1 MACEKTTKTLKCGV
15 VVKTYKYSPS
25 GKEEKLYYY
34 RGMELAHLMSD
45 GVLCFNSKYWRNK
58 ELKKELK
65 DIFSLIRRRAKAK
78 AVSEY
83 MNI

>member
-15 VVKTYKYSPS
+15 VVKTYKYSHS
-25 GKEEKLYYY
+25 GKEEKYYYY

-45 GVLCFNSKYWRNK
+45 GVLCFNSKYWRNEKLRK
-58 ELKKELK
+58 EYSS
-65 DIFSLIRRRAKAK
+65 IFSLIKRRAKAK

-83 MNI
+83 MYA